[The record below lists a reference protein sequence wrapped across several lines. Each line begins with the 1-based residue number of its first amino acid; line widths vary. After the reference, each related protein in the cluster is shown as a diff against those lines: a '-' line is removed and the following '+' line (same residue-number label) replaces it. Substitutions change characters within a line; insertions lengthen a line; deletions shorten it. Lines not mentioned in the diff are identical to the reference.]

1 MVSYQNNYLFKGHKI
16 FKFSIHLITISLIVS
31 SMIYSGC
38 GKELPIEEDL
48 STDKIKFF
56 DEDSN
61 QVSFPG
67 FAHGKNMVMGFIFT
81 HCPDICPMTTNNM
94 QRIEKKL
101 KENEINNITFVSL
114 TFDPVRDTP
123 SVLKQYAE
131 IRGIDISNW
140 HFLTGSQNS
149 IDSVKKKM
157 KILAIA
163 GDTTYTPDGT
173 PSYFFTH
180 TDRISLID
188 KSGRVRKNYSGSKI
202 DVDEIVNDIK
212 TLGD

>member
-1 MVSYQNNYLFKGHKI
+1 MKGEEKLKI
-16 FKFSIHLITISLIVS
+16 SFHLVLILLLIAIFLYIGCSKGLPVEKDISLE
-31 SMIYSGC
+31 
-38 GKELPIEEDL
+38 KIE
-48 STDKIKFF
+48 FF

-61 QVSFPG
+61 KVSFPR
-67 FAHGKNMVMGFIFT
+67 FAEGKNVVMGFIFT

-94 QRIEKKL
+94 QRVEKKL
-101 KENEINNITFVSL
+101 KENKINNVTFVSL
-114 TFDPVRDTP
+114 TFDPMRDTP

-131 IRGIDISNW
+131 IRGIDLSNW
-140 HFLTGSQNS
+140 HFLTGNQNS
-149 IDSVKKKM
+149 IDSVKNKM
-157 KILAIA
+157 NILAIA